1 MKKARAIVS
10 WDIRELFSEV
20 MTIFNPIPA
29 VAPNKIKTKEAEMP
43 IYEYKCETCGHEFE
57 KLVLGKNAEKDITC
71 PKCNRNKIKRL
82 LSPTGFIS
90 KTGGNSRSAGAP
102 KGFS

>member
-1 MKKARAIVS
+1 
-10 WDIRELFSEV
+10 
-20 MTIFNPIPA
+20 
-29 VAPNKIKTKEAEMP
+29 MP

-71 PKCNRNKIKRL
+71 PKCNQNKIKRL
-82 LSPTGFIS
+82 LSSTGFIS
-90 KTGGNSRSAGAP
+90 KTGGNSCSAGAP